1 MTGLRRPALARGG
14 SRSIVRRIATAFL
27 ALTALLGVLHS
38 VVLTIDSVQDV
49 KNWNRWVRGAVQ
61 RVPASVTRVMELPRR
76 LDEASGLALSRRQ
89 PGVLWTHNDSGG
101 DPVVYGLRPGQG
113 VVAELRLR
121 GAPATDWE
129 DLAAG
134 PCPWDDAEPCIYVA
148 DIGDNLHVRSSV
160 VVLVFEEPSARELE
174 LPDPARKGDRVRRL
188 DVAWSA
194 ARMRYPGGA
203 RNAEALTVTGDG
215 DLILVQKNPAERRVP
230 VFRGSRSAVSAGLSA
245 GLAGEPVLLRRDGQ
259 LLLPYEDQVTAAAWL
274 PDAELIVR
282 TNGNTLFY
290 ERRGDGWESLRP
302 RCFVGHAGPGGEG
315 LEVSRPAVL
324 HLIRERVWQNSPT
337 VDLAVCAL

>member
-1 MTGLRRPALARGG
+1 M
-14 SRSIVRRIATAFL
+14 
-27 ALTALLGVLHS
+27 LHS
-38 VVLTIDSVQDV
+38 VVLKTNSAHDV
-49 KNWNRWVRGAVQ
+49 KDWNRWVQEAV
-61 RVPASVTRVMELPRR
+61 RRAPAGVTPVMELPRR

-160 VVLVFEEPSARELE
+160 VVLVFEEPSARELG
-174 LPDPARKGDRVRRL
+174 LQDPARKGDRVRRL

-203 RNAEALTVTGDG
+203 RNSEALTVTDGG
-215 DLILVQKNPAERRVP
+215 DLIVVQKNPVERRVA
-230 VFRGSRSAVSAGLSA
+230 VFRGARSAFSAGLSA

-259 LLLPYEDQVTAAAWL
+259 LPLPYEDQVTAAAWL
-274 PDAELIVR
+274 SDELIVR
-282 TNGNTLFY
+282 TTGEALFY
-290 ERRGDGWESLRP
+290 ERREDGWARRRP

-324 HLIRERVWQNSPT
+324 HLIRERVWRNSPT
-337 VDLAVCAL
+337 IDLAVCPL

>member
-1 MTGLRRPALARGG
+1 ML
-14 SRSIVRRIATAFL
+14 VQ
-27 ALTALLGVLHS
+27 TALLGVLHS
-38 VVLTIDSVQDV
+38 VVVKINRARDV
-49 KNWNRWVRGAVQ
+49 KDWNQWVRTAV
-61 RVPASVTRVMELPRR
+61 RRSPASVTPVMELPRR

-148 DIGDNLHVRSSV
+148 DIGDNLRIRSSV
-160 VVLVFEEPSARELE
+160 VVLVFEEPSARELG
-174 LPDPARKGDRVRRL
+174 LQDPARKGDRVRRL

-203 RNAEALTVTGDG
+203 RNSEALTVTDGG
-215 DLILVQKNPAERRVP
+215 DLIVVQKSPADRRVA
-230 VFRGSRSAVSAGLSA
+230 VFRGPRSAFSAGLSA

-259 LLLPYEDQVTAAAWL
+259 LPLPYEDHVTAAAWL
-274 PDAELIVR
+274 PDGELIVR
-282 TNGNTLFY
+282 TNGNAFFY
-290 ERRGDGWESLRP
+290 ERREDGWARRRP

-324 HLIRERVWQNSPT
+324 HLIRERVWRNSPT
-337 VDLAVCAL
+337 IDLAVCPL